1 MEIILQVVWI
11 QMIMDGKLLMIYWS
25 ETGMLETRPDS
36 LSNDDDEKDE
46 THINIMN
53 QDEEDSSR

>member
-1 MEIILQVVWI
+1 MIL
-11 QMIMDGKLLMIYWS
+11 DGKLLMIYWS

-36 LSNDDDEKDE
+36 LSNDDDENDE

-53 QDEEDSSR
+53 QDEENSSR